1 MNGTSGMRPKI
12 AQATFGP
19 VRIWDRVARSIH
31 MSTTAIGC
39 RKHTSSSNSFFI
51 RPDLPVLGG
60 CYPTACPR
68 NGAEGKT
75 GCLPRNRAEGK
86 TRCLP
91 SERGR
96 GQDELERLLAEP
108 GVSGQPSGVA
118 AAERG

>member
-19 VRIWDRVARSIH
+19 LRIWDRVARSIH

-60 CYPTACPR
+60 YYPTAHP
-68 NGAEGKT
+68 GT
-75 GCLPRNRAEGK
+75 
-86 TRCLP
+86 
-91 SERGR
+91 GR
-96 GQDELERLLAEP
+96 GQDQPPAPDVGRGQDQVPPP
-108 GVSGQPSGVA
+108 GPGPRAG
-118 AAERG
+118 